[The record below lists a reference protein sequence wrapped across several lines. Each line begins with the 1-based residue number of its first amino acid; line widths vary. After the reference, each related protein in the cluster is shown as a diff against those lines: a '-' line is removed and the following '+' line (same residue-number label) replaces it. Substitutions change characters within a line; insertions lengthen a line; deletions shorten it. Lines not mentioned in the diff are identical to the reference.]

1 VLGCRGGLG
10 KMGGTLDDAGFR
22 AMLLALRL
30 AVVFHHGRRPIKPPR
45 VAIEADDALHFAVPK
60 RWLKAHP
67 LSDLLLARERG
78 EWAAAGHA
86 WRSLQR

>member
-1 VLGCRGGLG
+1 
-10 KMGGTLDDAGFR
+10 DAAFR

-45 VAIEADDALHFAVPK
+45 IAIEAGDALHFAAPK

-67 LSDLLLARERG
+67 LSDLLLARERA
-78 EWAAAGHA
+78 EWTVAGHP
-86 WRSLQR
+86 WRSAPR